1 MKRALRNLDLNLL
14 LVFDVLWA
22 ERSVSAT
29 ARRISRTQS
38 AVSLA
43 LERLRQVFGDP
54 LFTRSAHGVE
64 PTARALALHPHVL
77 AVMSEL
83 TRLLGAGQG

>member
-43 LERLRQVFGDP
+43 LERLRKKAEEQRYGRIKRLPFDQW
-54 LFTRSAHGVE
+54 TE
-64 PTARALALHPHVL
+64 EQRAIMRNYKRVK
-77 AVMSEL
+77 
-83 TRLLGAGQG
+83 